1 MRALGVQW
9 SFWFPKSSKK
19 WLFGLL
25 FGAFGKLFVSFFP
38 CVFWSYFRWAFFWC
52 FFEILGLLLGPSWG
66 TLGCKSDH
74 FGTLFSRFPV
84 RMPLWCDFGP
94 SGEDLGRLWGRFWC
108 ILAGFRDHFGR
119 VFGVVAGSLQTPWQT
134 PLPAKLHHKTSA
146 APHQFGTV
154 RNVAAAT

>member
-1 MRALGVQW
+1 MEVF
-9 SFWFPKSSKK
+9 SHVFFDPI
-19 WLFGLL
+19 FGERFLM
-25 FGAFGKLFVSFFP
+25 
-38 CVFWSYFRWAFFWC
+38 

-84 RMPLWCDFGP
+84 RIPLWCDFGP
-94 SGEDLGRLWGRFWC
+94 SGEVRGRLWGGFWL
-108 ILAGFRDHFGR
+108 ILAGFGDHFGR

-134 PLPAKLHHKTSA
+134 PWPANLHQKPFA
-146 APHQFGTV
+146 APHLHSTV

>member
-1 MRALGVQW
+1 MEVF
-9 SFWFPKSSKK
+9 SHVFFDPI
-19 WLFGLL
+19 FGERFLM
-25 FGAFGKLFVSFFP
+25 
-38 CVFWSYFRWAFFWC
+38 

-94 SGEDLGRLWGRFWC
+94 SGEDLGRLWGGFWC
-108 ILAGFRDHFGR
+108 ILAGFGDHFGR

-134 PLPAKLHHKTSA
+134 PWPANLHQKTFA
-146 APHQFGTV
+146 APHLHSTV